1 MIHHGCFA
9 ALITDEEGAG
19 AAMLGEREKA
29 GDRRE
34 TDLGR
39 SREAREPSLEVLGTA
54 NG

>member
-9 ALITDEEGAG
+9 ALITDEEGGRGRDA
-19 AAMLGEREKA
+19 GEREKA

-39 SREAREPSLEVLGTA
+39 SREAREPSLQVLGTA

>member
-19 AAMLGEREKA
+19 TTMGEREKA
-29 GDRRE
+29 GNRRE